1 MENLKVLLLNRN
13 RCYIMDK
20 SSRETARVPFN
31 PSNIISNVRCMLLGK
46 TEKRNSELGEIS
58 ILIHSIE
65 MVTEITHIYT
75 PGKAK
80 QGKRIN

>member
-1 MENLKVLLLNRN
+1 MDFNIGKHIQSLYRN
-13 RCYIMDK
+13 I
-20 SSRETARVPFN
+20 
-31 PSNIISNVRCMLLGK
+31 LGK

-65 MVTEITHIYT
+65 MVTEIIHIYT
-75 PGKAK
+75 PGKGK

>member
-1 MENLKVLLLNRN
+1 MFSWENHLKQFSVILQVCNFW
-13 RCYIMDK
+13 CFIF
-20 SSRETARVPFN
+20 AR
-31 PSNIISNVRCMLLGK
+31 SLLGK
-46 TEKRNSELGEIS
+46 IEKRNSELGEIS

-65 MVTEITHIYT
+65 MVSEITHIYT

>member
-1 MENLKVLLLNRN
+1 MEAKNWSDT
-13 RCYIMDK
+13 I
-20 SSRETARVPFN
+20 
-31 PSNIISNVRCMLLGK
+31 LGK

-65 MVTEITHIYT
+65 MVSEITHIYT

>member
-1 MENLKVLLLNRN
+1 MKLWDSKEEKEDLTFGKKNWEIKAEAKN
-13 RCYIMDK
+13 CSDTI
-20 SSRETARVPFN
+20 
-31 PSNIISNVRCMLLGK
+31 LGK